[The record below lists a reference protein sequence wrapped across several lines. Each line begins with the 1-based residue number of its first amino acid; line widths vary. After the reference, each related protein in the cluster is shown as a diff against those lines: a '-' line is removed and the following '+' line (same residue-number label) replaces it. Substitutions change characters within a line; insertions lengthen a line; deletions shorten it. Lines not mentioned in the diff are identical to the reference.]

1 VNTLIVL
8 RHSKA
13 AHVPG
18 LADRQRP
25 LTDRG
30 ERDAGRAGETLK
42 SMGLRPDLVLCS
54 PSERTRRTA
63 ELALAVLAP
72 DAPVQIET
80 DIYEAYPDEL
90 VELIRRVGDEVST
103 LLLVGHNPGT
113 HELVLNLT
121 LARGENKFPPGALA
135 VIETAES
142 WSTLGPGD
150 GHLIH
155 RWNPKD

>member
-1 VNTLIVL
+1 MNTLIVL
-8 RHSKA
+8 RHAKA

-30 ERDAGRAGETLK
+30 EGDAGRAGDTLK
-42 SMGLRPDLVLCS
+42 SLGFSPDLVLCS

-63 ELALAVLAP
+63 ELALAELSP
-72 DAPVQIET
+72 DAPVHIET

-90 VELIRRVGDEVST
+90 VELIRRTGDEVST
-103 LLLVGHNPGT
+103 LLLVGHNPGV
-113 HELVLNLT
+113 HELVVSLT
-121 LARGENKFPPGALA
+121 LARDLDKFPPGAFA
-135 VIETAES
+135 VIETTEA
-142 WSTLGPGD
+142 WPDLGPGD
-150 GHLIH
+150 GRLTH

>member
-1 VNTLIVL
+1 MNTLIVL
-8 RHSKA
+8 RHAKA

-30 ERDAGRAGETLK
+30 ERDAGRAGEALK
-42 SMGLRPDLVLCS
+42 ALGLSPDLVLCS

-63 ELALAVLAP
+63 ELTLATLAP

-90 VELIRRVGDEVST
+90 VELIRRTGDEVST
-103 LLLVGHNPGT
+103 LLLVGHNPGAL
-113 HELVLNLT
+113 ELVVNLT
-121 LARGENKFPPGALA
+121 LARDLDKFPPGAYA
-135 VIETAES
+135 VIETTEA
-142 WSTLGPGD
+142 WTDLGPGD
-150 GHLIH
+150 GRLAH